1 MSDKLRV
8 VLTLSLL
15 ELTLLF
21 LANIGKVVILLMDLD
36 FVLEI
41 ISVKSKDF
49 KSCWTRL
56 FQSSPTSQT
65 IQCSLTIA
73 QLSFY
78 RII

>member
-41 ISVKSKDF
+41 ISVKSKDL

-73 QLSFY
+73 QLFY